1 MDAKELKEIL
11 DAHKLWLEGKGGKRA
26 NLLDFDLRGAY
37 LRNANLRNADLRG
50 ADLSDADLSR
60 ADLSCANLLGA
71 DLRGADLRG
80 ADLRGADLSGAEL
93 SGADLRRAD
102 LSDADLDYSVWPL
115 WCGGLHVKTDRRI
128 MAQLAY
134 HFCCQECDDP
144 DYIKARDAILWFAN
158 SFHRVGECG
167 ELEPRGEGKT

>member
-1 MDAKELKEIL
+1 MDAIELKEIL

-26 NLLDFDLRGAY
+26 NLRDADLSD
-37 LRNANLRNADLRG
+37 ADLRG
-50 ADLSDADLSR
+50 ADLSDA
-60 ADLSCANLLGA
+60 N
-71 DLRGADLRG
+71 
-80 ADLRGADLSGAEL
+80 
-93 SGADLRRAD
+93 
-102 LSDADLDYSVWPL
+102 LDYSVWPL